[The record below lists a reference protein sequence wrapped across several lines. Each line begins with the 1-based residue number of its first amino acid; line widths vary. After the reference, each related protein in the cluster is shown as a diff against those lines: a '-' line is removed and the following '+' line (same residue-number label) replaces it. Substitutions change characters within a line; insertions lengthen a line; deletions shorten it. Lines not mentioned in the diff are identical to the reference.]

1 MKKILVTGGAG
12 FIGSHTVTELLN
24 SGFEP
29 VIMDNFS
36 NSDIRAL
43 EGLEKICKRKLI
55 VYKLDCTVEENLN
68 KIFSEQRPIAV
79 IHFAAYKAVG
89 ESVENPL
96 KYYHNNLASMVQ
108 LLKVMG
114 TYGVTQLVFSSSCTI
129 YGQPDILPV
138 TEDSP
143 ERFAESP
150 YGYTKQVCERI
161 IRDYCSANR
170 NFNCALLRYFNPIGA
185 HESGEIGELPYGVPN
200 NLVPYITQTAAGIRN
215 ELTIF
220 GRDYDTPDGTC
231 VRDFIH
237 VTDLAQ
243 AHVKALGWLE
253 NQTGICEAFNIGQ
266 GVGNSVLEVVK
277 CFEKVSGLALNYK
290 IGDRRSGD
298 IEKIYA
304 DVSKANKVLK
314 WKTELSLEQALTD
327 AWRWQKKLD
336 EGSKK

>member
-12 FIGSHTVTELLN
+12 FIGSHTVIELLH

-29 VIMDNFS
+29 VIMDDFS
-36 NSDIRAL
+36 NSDERAL
-43 EGLEKICKRKLI
+43 DGLQKICGRKLI
-55 VYKLDCTVEENLN
+55 VYKLDCTSEENLQ
-68 KIFSEQRPIAV
+68 KVFSEQNPIAV

-114 TYGVTQLVFSSSCTI
+114 AYGVKQLVFSSSCTI
-129 YGQPDILPV
+129 YGQPDLLPV
-138 TEDSP
+138 TEDTP

-161 IRDYCSANR
+161 IRDYCLANR

-200 NLVPYITQTAAGIRN
+200 NLVPYITQTADGVRN
-215 ELTIF
+215 ELTVF
-220 GRDYDTPDGTC
+220 GSDYNTTDGTC

-237 VTDLAQ
+237 VTDLAK
-243 AHVKALGWLE
+243 AHVKALSWLE
-253 NQTGICEAFNIGQ
+253 NKNGVCEAFNIGQ
-266 GVGNSVLEVVK
+266 GVGNSVLEVIK
-277 CFEKVSGLALNYK
+277 AFEKVSGLALNYK
-290 IGDRRSGD
+290 MGDRRNGD
-298 IEKIYA
+298 IEKIWA
-304 DVSKANKVLK
+304 NATKAHEVLN
-314 WKTELSLEQALTD
+314 WKAELSLEEALTD
-327 AWRWQKKLD
+327 AWRWQKKL
-336 EGSKK
+336 GQNSAI

>member
-12 FIGSHTVTELLN
+12 FIGSHTVIELLK

-29 VIMDNFS
+29 VIMDDFS

-43 EGLEKICKRKLI
+43 DGLQKICGRNLT
-55 VYKLDCTVEENLN
+55 VYKLDCTAEDNLR
-68 KIFSEQRPIAV
+68 KVFSEQLPVAV

-108 LLKVMG
+108 LLKVMSAFE
-114 TYGVTQLVFSSSCTI
+114 VRQLVFSSSCTI
-129 YGQPDILPV
+129 YGQPDVLPV
-138 TEDSP
+138 TEDTQ

-161 IRDYCSANR
+161 IRDYCSANG
-170 NFNCALLRYFNPIGA
+170 NFNSALLRYFNPIGA

-200 NLVPYITQTAAGIRN
+200 NLVPYITQTAVGVRK

-220 GRDYDTPDGTC
+220 GSDYNTPDGTC

-237 VTDLAQ
+237 VTDLAK
-243 AHVKALGWLE
+243 AHVKALTWLE
-253 NQTGICEAFNIGQ
+253 NQNGVCEAFNIGQ

-277 CFEKVSGLALNYK
+277 SFEKVSGVKLNYK
-290 IGDRRSGD
+290 IGDRRGGD
-298 IEKIYA
+298 IEKIWA
-304 DVSKANKVLK
+304 DASKANDVLK

-327 AWRWQKKLD
+327 AWRWQNKLYRLQ
-336 EGSKK
+336 K